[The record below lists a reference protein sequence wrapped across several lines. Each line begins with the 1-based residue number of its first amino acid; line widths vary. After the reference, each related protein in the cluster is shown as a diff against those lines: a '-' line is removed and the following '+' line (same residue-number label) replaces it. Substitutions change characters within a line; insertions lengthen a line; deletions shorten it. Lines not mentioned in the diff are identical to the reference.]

1 MQFEELQVMKFL
13 WCKNVDDLVELNS
26 EEVEEVIL
34 DTYHEI
40 LTSDHWEDEFDK
52 GRMRLFQIINMDR
65 IDQSVSYLTCNLT
78 LNHLSVM
85 FKRQKIG
92 LQSGTGV
99 IRTSVSLTQI
109 QFKI

>member
-65 IDQSVSYLTCNLT
+65 IDQSVSYLTCSLIYANLEP
-78 LNHLSVM
+78 LVSNV
-85 FKRQKIG
+85 Q
-92 LQSGTGV
+92 
-99 IRTSVSLTQI
+99 RTKDQARLVCRLELDW
-109 QFKI
+109 